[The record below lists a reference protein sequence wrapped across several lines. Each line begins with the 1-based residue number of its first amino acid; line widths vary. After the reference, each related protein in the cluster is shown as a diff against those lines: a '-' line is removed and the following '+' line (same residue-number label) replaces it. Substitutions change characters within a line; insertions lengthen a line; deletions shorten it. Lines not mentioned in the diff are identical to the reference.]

1 MLFRS
6 EQCISSCKSLNFA
19 DSPVI
24 TEFMCRIY
32 GISASRVNMKCIEL
46 PDGVVVNPADA
57 IKWLK
62 EQDEQKKKQ
71 EAAKAAEAAKE
82 EAHE

>member
-6 EQCISSCKSLNFA
+6 
-19 DSPVI
+19 
-24 TEFMCRIY
+24 
-32 GISASRVNMKCIEL
+32 
-46 PDGVVVNPADA
+46 DGAVVNPTDA